1 MSQLNK
7 QNKFANVKPLITLCL
22 ALIMLS
28 GCSTTSAPIVINNDS
43 FCDSKYQSIATRRLN
58 KKDLDN
64 INAIRKDENHRT
76 TIDKFIDNITVNE
89 KEFKA
94 CPTNGES
101 ND

>member
-1 MSQLNK
+1 
-7 QNKFANVKPLITLCL
+7 
-22 ALIMLS
+22 MLS
-28 GCSTTSAPIVINNDS
+28 GCSATSAPIVINNDS

-58 KKDLDN
+58 KMDRDN
-64 INAIRKDENHRT
+64 ITIIREDENHRT

-94 CPTNGES
+94 CTTNEES